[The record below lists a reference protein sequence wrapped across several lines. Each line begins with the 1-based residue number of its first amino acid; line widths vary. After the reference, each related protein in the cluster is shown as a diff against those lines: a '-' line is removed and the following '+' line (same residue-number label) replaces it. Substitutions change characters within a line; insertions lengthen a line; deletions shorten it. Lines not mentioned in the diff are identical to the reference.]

1 MTGLIPSSPVVWT
14 VDNINVEDGVPWWK
28 QAAQG
33 RMDEWDGT
41 LQWITLYREGK
52 EEIKRR
58 ESECYIDEWV
68 PNDMHIEA
76 KI

>member
-33 RMDEWDGT
+33 RMDEWDGMGHSNGSRC
-41 LQWITLYREGK
+41 IEK
-52 EEIKRR
+52 EK
-58 ESECYIDEWV
+58 
-68 PNDMHIEA
+68 
-76 KI
+76 KK